1 MCIYEWGTSANA
13 KATPQITRRFGTTL
27 VEQLLC
33 MTRRG
38 RMPNQ
43 LRKTT
48 LCQIDKQDLL
58 AASEEFSILQTQ
70 KKKGLD
76 FSKPFFFSF

>member
-1 MCIYEWGTSANA
+1 
-13 KATPQITRRFGTTL
+13 
-27 VEQLLC
+27 
-33 MTRRG
+33 
-38 RMPNQ
+38 MPNQ